1 MEQLDLNFVRSHFPA
16 FSEEKLKDKAF
27 FENAGGSYM
36 CKQVIE
42 RFDRYFKQRKVQP
55 YGFYEASALAGE
67 EMDSARARMAEY
79 LNVNT
84 DEVLFGPSTSQN
96 TYVLAQS
103 FLENMNE
110 SDEII
115 VSDQEHEANAG
126 AWHRMSKRGIKV
138 KVWQIDIDTGSLNIK
153 DLEKLITPKTKFIA
167 VTHCSN
173 IVGEINEIREISKIA
188 QNNGSLLIVDGVSY
202 CPHGLPDV
210 NELGADI
217 YFFSA
222 YKTYG
227 PHQGVMVIRQKAKQ
241 ALTNQSHFFNSKY
254 SDKFMVPAGPDHAQV
269 AACNG
274 IIDYFDAV
282 YEHHLQENG
291 EHNKYK
297 KPKIVAKLFREHE
310 IKLLKPLLD
319 YFRGNEKTRLLGP
332 GDNVL
337 RAPTVAFTVKNKNSS
352 EIANQ
357 LNEYNIMAGAGDF
370 YAVRPLKALGINPED
385 GVVRLSFVH
394 YTSMEEINMLLNA
407 LEEII

>member
-1 MEQLDLNFVRSHFPA
+1 MWWRNWCN
-16 FSEEKLKDKAF
+16 K
-27 FENAGGSYM
+27 
-36 CKQVIE
+36 
-42 RFDRYFKQRKVQP
+42 
-55 YGFYEASALAGE
+55 
-67 EMDSARARMAEY
+67 
-79 LNVNT
+79 
-84 DEVLFGPSTSQN
+84 
-96 TYVLAQS
+96 TY
-103 FLENMNE
+103 
-110 SDEII
+110 
-115 VSDQEHEANAG
+115 
-126 AWHRMSKRGIKV
+126 K
-138 KVWQIDIDTGSLNIK
+138 
-153 DLEKLITPKTKFIA
+153 
-167 VTHCSN
+167 
-173 IVGEINEIREISKIA
+173 INEIREISKIA

-291 EHNKYK
+291 EHNKHK

-337 RAPTVAFTVKNKNSS
+337 RAPTVAFTVQNKNSS

>member
-1 MEQLDLNFVRSHFPA
+1 MKELDIEFVRSQFPA
-16 FSEEKLKDKAF
+16 FSSDKLSNKAF
-27 FENAGGSYM
+27 FENAGGSFM

-42 RFDRYFKQRKVQP
+42 RFDRYFKERKVQP
-55 YGFYEASALAGE
+55 YGFYESSILAGE
-67 EMDSARARMAEY
+67 EMDSARTRMAEY

-84 DEVLFGPSTSQN
+84 EEVLFGPSTSQN

-103 FLENMNE
+103 FLEKFE
-110 SDEII
+110 SGDEII

-126 AWHRMSKRGIKV
+126 SWHRMLNKGIKV
-138 KVWQIDIDTGSLNIK
+138 IVWKIDPNTGSLDIN
-153 DLEKLITPKTKFIA
+153 DLKNLITEKTKFIA

-173 IVGEINEIREISKIA
+173 IVGEINDIKIISDIA
-188 QNNGSLLIVDGVSY
+188 HKNGSLLIVDGVSY

-227 PHQGVMVIRQKAKQ
+227 PHQGVMVIRENAKK
-241 ALTNQSHFFNSKY
+241 ALTNQSHFFNSNY

-274 IIDYFDAV
+274 ILDYFDEIF
-282 YEHHLQENG
+282 EHHFSSG
-291 EHNKYK
+291 EMLLGGN
-297 KPKIVAKLFREHE
+297 KPKSVAKLFRDQE
-310 IKLLKPLLD
+310 IKLLKPILD
-319 YFRGNEKTRLLGP
+319 YFRNNNKCRLIGP

-337 RAPTVAFTVKNKNSS
+337 RAPTIAFVPKNKSPSNVASD
-352 EIANQ
+352 
-357 LNEYNIMAGAGDF
+357 LNRYNIMAGAGDF
-370 YAVRPLKALGINPED
+370 YAVRPLKALGIDPEE

-394 YTSMEEINMLLNA
+394 YTSEDEVTKLINSLDKVL
-407 LEEII
+407 

>member
-1 MEQLDLNFVRSHFPA
+1 MEKLDVEFVRSQFPA
-16 FSEEKLKDKAF
+16 FSEDKLNNKAF

-55 YGFYEASALAGE
+55 YGFYEASELAGE
-67 EMDSARARMAEY
+67 EMDSARKRMAQY

-84 DEVLFGPSTSQN
+84 EEVLFGPSTSQN

-103 FLENMNE
+103 FLEQM
-110 SDEII
+110 SKGDEII

-126 AWHRMSKRGIKV
+126 SWHKMANKGIKV
-138 KVWQIDIDTGSLNIK
+138 IVWEIDKDTGSLDTN
-153 DLEKLITPKTKFIA
+153 DLKNLISAKTKFIA

-173 IVGEINEIREISKIA
+173 IVGEINNIKLISEIAHS
-188 QNNGSLLIVDGVSY
+188 NGSLLIVDGVSF

-227 PHQGVMVIRQKAKQ
+227 PHQGVMVIRENAKG
-241 ALTNQSHFFNSKY
+241 ALTNQSHFFNSNY
-254 SDKFMVPAGPDHAQV
+254 SDKFMIPAGPDHAQV

-274 IIDYFDAV
+274 ILDYFDV
-282 YEHHLQENG
+282 IYEHHFSTNDINSQEIKSKN
-291 EHNKYK
+291 
-297 KPKIVAKLFREHE
+297 VAKLFRDHE
-310 IKLLKPLLD
+310 IKLLKPVLD
-319 YFRGNEKTRLLGP
+319 FFRSNNNCRLIGP

-337 RAPTVAFTVKNKNSS
+337 RAPTIAFSPKNKNPNKVAS
-352 EIANQ
+352 E
-357 LNEYNIMAGAGDF
+357 LNKHNIMAGAGDF
-370 YAVRPLKALGINPED
+370 YAVRPLKALGIDPD
-385 GVVRLSFVH
+385 VGVVRLSFVH
-394 YTSMEEINMLLNA
+394 YTSEQEVSNLVNA
-407 LEEII
+407 LEKIL